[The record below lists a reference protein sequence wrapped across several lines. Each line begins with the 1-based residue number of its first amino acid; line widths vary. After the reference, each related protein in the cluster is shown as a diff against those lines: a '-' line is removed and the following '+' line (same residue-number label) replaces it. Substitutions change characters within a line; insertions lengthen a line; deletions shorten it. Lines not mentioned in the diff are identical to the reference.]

1 MKLTAKRTAL
11 TTELAFVL
19 KGVPSKATLPCMSC
33 VMLATDG
40 NGSLTLKTTNL
51 DMTLTG
57 SCEAE
62 VKDVGA
68 VCVSAKRLAG
78 ILGEMTDDVVA
89 IEADDKHQVKVSG
102 VSCAFKL
109 NGLPDDDFPV
119 TPEVD
124 GEPVE
129 LDGAVLADSLAPV
142 LHAVS
147 TDETRF
153 VLNGVCISIDNDGD
167 VLSVATDGRR
177 LAVCGGGSKADKSGI
192 IPTATAKLAADMAAK
207 NDKVALTLA
216 GNSVTVEAGDRSI
229 QSKLIEGAYPNW
241 KQVVPNNQNHTL
253 EMDVDLVKTAIH
265 RVACL
270 GLETVALTL
279 KAGKLTVSGSDPE
292 IGSASETV
300 AFPAWTSKEPLTLA
314 FAPKYL
320 LDALASCGSMATV
333 GLTDAQG
340 SMLLTADRFQAVIM
354 PKRVS

>member
-1 MKLTAKRTAL
+1 MKLTAKRSDLAN
-11 TTELAFVL
+11 ELAFVL
-19 KGVPSKATLPCMSC
+19 KGVPAKATIPSMSC
-33 VMLATDG
+33 VLLVTDG

-89 IEADDKHQVKVSG
+89 IESDDKHQVKVSG

-109 NGLPDDDFPV
+109 NGLPDDDFPT
-119 TPEVD
+119 TPEFD

-153 VLNGVCISIDNDGD
+153 VLNGVCISIDSAGD

-192 IPTATAKLAADMAAK
+192 IPTATAKLVADLAGK
-207 NDKVALTLA
+207 SDKV
-216 GNSVTVEAGDRSI
+216 SVVLLDDSLTVEAGDRAI
-229 QSKLIEGAYPNW
+229 RSKLVEGNYPNY
-241 KQVVPNNQNHTL
+241 KQVMPTDQPHKL
-253 EMDVDLVKTAIH
+253 EMDVDIVKTAIH

-279 KAGKLTVSGSDPE
+279 KAGKLTVSGSAPD

-300 AFPAWTSKEPLTLA
+300 AFPAWTSKEALTLA

-320 LDALASCGSMATV
+320 LDALASCGSLATV
-333 GLTDAQG
+333 GLTDAQD